1 MTVERVVHEWAYVE
15 SSVGGGGEA
24 LVDRHAL
31 SGRTIN
37 LMPYHGLP
45 VL

>member
-24 LVDRHAL
+24 LVDATRCL
-31 SGRTIN
+31 DGRSISCRN
-37 LMPYHGLP
+37 HGLS